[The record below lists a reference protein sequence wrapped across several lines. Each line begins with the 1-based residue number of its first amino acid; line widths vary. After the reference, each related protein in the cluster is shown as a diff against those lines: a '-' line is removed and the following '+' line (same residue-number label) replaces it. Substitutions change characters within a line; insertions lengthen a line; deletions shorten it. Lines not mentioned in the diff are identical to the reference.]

1 MSVSD
6 KIEPALAAVR
16 VCRIARSSGAVQADV
31 LAVEEPLEIRFN
43 VYTEAE
49 RICLGPAATCLS
61 IDPETR
67 PWLSVV

>member
-16 VCRIARSSGAVQADV
+16 VCRIARSGVAV
-31 LAVEEPLEIRFN
+31 LAVEEPLEIRFH
-43 VYTEAE
+43 VYTEAD

>member
-1 MSVSD
+1 VPD
-6 KIEPALAAVR
+6 
-16 VCRIARSSGAVQADV
+16 RSLQRGRAGGS

-49 RICLGPAATCLS
+49 RICLGPAATRVS
-61 IDPETR
+61 INPETR